1 MSQIGYNIIDF
12 DQEGAVEKWKELSIS
27 VNDPFI
33 LHFRN
38 LARELEMAIVITYLR
53 ERENGMLPSNSSS
66 LIDRHGEI
74 VFTYDKVHTCEFFPM
89 ENACT
94 PGSGFFVHEL
104 DTRAGPVKI
113 GMMICYDREAPESAR
128 ILMLNGAEIILT
140 PNACDLG
147 QILLNQFQVRAFE
160 NAVAMAMANYGYGGD
175 NRRFDGHSCMF
186 NATGERILI
195 AGSEEGVY
203 TATINLHDLRNYRKQ
218 TNWGNAF
225 RRPHKYEKLI
235 SPEVEKVFE
244 RKDSFG
250 NKFERLKR

>member
-1 MSQIGYNIIDF
+1 MHFRSL
-12 DQEGAVEKWKELSIS
+12 AKEL
-27 VNDPFI
+27 D
-33 LHFRN
+33 
-38 LARELEMAIVITYLR
+38 MAIIITYLR
-53 ERENGMLPSNSSS
+53 QRENDLLPSNSAS

-74 VFTYDKVHTCEFFPM
+74 IFTYDKVHTCEFFPM

-94 PGSGFFVHEL
+94 PGSGFYVHEL
-104 DTRAGPVKI
+104 DTRAGPVKV

-186 NATGERILI
+186 NASGERIMV

-203 TATINLHDLRNYRKQ
+203 TATINLHDLRKYRKE
-218 TNWGNAF
+218 TIWGNAF

-244 RKDSFG
+244 REDSFG
-250 NKFERLKR
+250 NRFERLKR